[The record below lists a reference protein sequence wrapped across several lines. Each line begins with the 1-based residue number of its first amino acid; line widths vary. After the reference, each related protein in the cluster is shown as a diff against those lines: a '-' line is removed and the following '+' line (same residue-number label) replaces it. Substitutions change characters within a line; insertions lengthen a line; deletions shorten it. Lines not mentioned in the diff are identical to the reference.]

1 MHENGHGNNYL
12 EMQLYFHNQ
21 ALDPWHLPIFD
32 RLEHGMTRGFA
43 VPVCGYYG
51 VLGREGCENDDGMKC
66 EANLKPIF
74 SFMLT
79 SR

>member
-1 MHENGHGNNYL
+1 MHENGHGNTYL

-43 VPVCGYYG
+43 VPDCGCYG
-51 VLGREGCENDDGMKC
+51 VLGREGCENDDGVKC